1 MINQFRTLNPFN
13 LLLLVLVAVFLR
25 LGVIYNLPQSVDIS
39 LVEPYTGTLFNLPA
53 DFFSPFSAVFYALI
67 LTFFQ
72 SLLLNRIVNN
82 YNLLPK
88 PTFLPALMFM
98 TMSALLPSFLILSQV
113 LIANFFMLWLI
124 EKFLSIYRKDKAISV
139 IFDMGMIVGAGTLV
153 YFPFLAMLPL
163 LWFVLII
170 FRPFNWREWVA
181 GIIGFLTVCLLL
193 TMINYLNGS
202 WAIFIQNAFPFAKAL
217 QPSSAI
223 DIKDYWVFLPVLFIL
238 FFSLLTIS
246 QKLNRSNVHLRKSY
260 LTLLFMFFFALISVY
275 IKNPYHTN
283 HFLLT
288 VAPVSVFMA
297 HYFISAQKRWFYE
310 SLYFILVTCILYFQF
325 F

>member
-13 LLLLVLVAVFLR
+13 LLLLILVAIFLR
-25 LGVIYNLPQSVDIS
+25 LGVVYHLPQSLHVS
-39 LVEPYTGTLFNLPA
+39 LVEPYTGTLFHLPA
-53 DFFSPFSAVFYALI
+53 DFFSPFSTVFYAFI
-67 LTFFQ
+67 LTVFQ

-82 YNLLPK
+82 YNLLPR
-88 PTFLPALMFM
+88 PTFLPALMYM
-98 TMSALLPSFLILSQV
+98 TLSALLPSFLVLSQA

-124 EKFLSIYRKDKAISV
+124 EKFLSIYRKDKAIDV

-170 FRPFNWREWVA
+170 FRPFNWREWFA

-193 TMINYLNGS
+193 AMVNYLNDS
-202 WAIFIQNAFPFAKAL
+202 WGVFIQTAFPFVKVL
-217 QPSSAI
+217 QPASAV
-223 DIKDYWVFLPVLFIL
+223 DMKDYWVLLPVIIIL

-283 HFLLT
+283 HFFLT

-310 SLYFILVTCILYFQF
+310 SVYFILLACILYFQF